1 MSEEELNRFGTG
13 AVRKAAVDGNL
24 QEGSFLAGQI
34 AALVKKE
41 QSAAE
46 IVEEMMSEAEKYLLE
61 ASKWVR

>member
-1 MSEEELNRFGTG
+1 LGPG

-41 QSAAE
+41 QTARE
-46 IVEEMMSEAEKYLLE
+46 IVDEMMRETEQIFLE